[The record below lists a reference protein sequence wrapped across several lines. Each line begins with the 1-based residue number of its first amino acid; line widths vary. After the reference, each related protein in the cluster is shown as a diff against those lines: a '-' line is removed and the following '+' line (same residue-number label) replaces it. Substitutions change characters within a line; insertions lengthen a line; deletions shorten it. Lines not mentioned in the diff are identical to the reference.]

1 MGKGNGSRPRSDSW
15 LSKLDAEAMFDI
27 AKQRYRG
34 IDIIAYI
41 RKQYGVSVSRS
52 AFYNGLKWIRQNE
65 STLAVVTG
73 VAQSNAL
80 NEMWSIKN
88 TLSAISKSINET
100 KVRLERIE
108 EKLNLQHGAEK

>member
-15 LSKLDAEAMFDI
+15 LSKLDAESLFDI

-34 IDIIAYI
+34 IDVIAYI
-41 RKQYGVSVSRS
+41 RKRYGINVGRT
-52 AFYNGLKWIRQNE
+52 AFYNGLKWIKKNE

-73 VAQSNAL
+73 VAQSKAL

-100 KVRLERIE
+100 KVRPRCF
-108 EKLNLQHGAEK
+108 NLP